1 LRGIVARP
9 DGLLSGPLTAD
20 EIKMLLIVGY
30 VIILASAVGTY
41 AVHGSLAALWMPMEY
56 VAIFGLAIGGFIAG
70 NGVKTVKAT
79 LAALPSVFKGSHLNK
94 ALYMDLLAMLF
105 EILAKVRK
113 EGLMSIENDI
123 ENPHESAVFSKYP
136 NIVKDHHVMEFI
148 CDYLRM
154 MVGGNLNAFEIEN
167 LMDVEIE
174 THHQEAHVPA
184 HAVSKLA
191 DAVPAFGIVVAVMG
205 VVNVMGSVGAPPAVL
220 GKMIGGALVGTFLG
234 ILLAYG
240 FVAPI
245 AGQLEQKVEE
255 EGKIFQVIKTVLLAS
270 MNGYAPQVAVEFG
283 RKVLYSGD
291 RPRFIELEEDL
302 KARKGK

>member
-1 LRGIVARP
+1 
-9 DGLLSGPLTAD
+9 
-20 EIKMLLIVGY
+20 MLLIVGY
-30 VIILASAVGTY
+30 VIILAAAVGTY
-41 AVHGSLAALWMPMEY
+41 AVHGSLAALWMPLEY
-56 VAIFGLAIGGFIAG
+56 VAIFGLALGGFVAG
-70 NGVKTVKAT
+70 NGIKTVKAT
-79 LAALPSVFKGSHLNK
+79 LVALPSVFKGSHLNK

-123 ENPHESAVFSKYP
+123 ENPHESAVFSRYP

-167 LMDVEIE
+167 LMDIEIE

-245 AGQLEQKVEE
+245 AGQLEQRVEE

>member
-1 LRGIVARP
+1 
-9 DGLLSGPLTAD
+9 
-20 EIKMLLIVGY
+20 
-30 VIILASAVGTY
+30 
-41 AVHGSLAALWMPMEY
+41 VHGSLAALWMPLEY
-56 VAIFGLAIGGFIAG
+56 VAIFGLAMGGFIAG

-79 LAALPSVFKGSHLNK
+79 LVALPSVFKGSHLNK

-167 LMDVEIE
+167 LMDIEIE

-302 KARKGK
+302 KARKAK

>member
-1 LRGIVARP
+1 
-9 DGLLSGPLTAD
+9 
-20 EIKMLLIVGY
+20 MLLIIGY
-30 VIILASAVGTY
+30 VIILAASIGTY

-56 VAIFGLAIGGFIAG
+56 VAIFGLAMGGFIAG
-70 NGVKTVKAT
+70 NGIKAIKAT
-79 LAALPSVFKGSHLNK
+79 LAALPKLFTGSRLNK
-94 ALYMDLLAMLF
+94 TLYMDLLAMLF
-105 EILAKVRK
+105 EILSKVRK

-123 ENPHESAVFSKYP
+123 EYPENSAIFAKYP
-136 NIVKDHHVMEFI
+136 TIMHDHHVVEFV

-167 LMDVEIE
+167 LMDIEIE
-174 THHQEAHVPA
+174 THHQEAHVPV
-184 HAVSKLA
+184 HAMSKLA
-191 DAVPAFGIVVAVMG
+191 DATPAFGIIVAVMG

-245 AGQLEQKVEE
+245 AGQLGQKVEE

-283 RKVLYSGD
+283 RKVLYSDD

-302 KARKGK
+302 KARKGR